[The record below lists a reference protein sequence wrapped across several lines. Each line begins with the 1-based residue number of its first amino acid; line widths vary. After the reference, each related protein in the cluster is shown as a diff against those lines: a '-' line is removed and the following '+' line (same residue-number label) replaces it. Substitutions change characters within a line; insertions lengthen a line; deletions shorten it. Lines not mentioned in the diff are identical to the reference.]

1 MGDGSGV
8 SSMPLR
14 FRAKDSGGMQQE
26 GFRVNERQGL
36 GAQPERETPVDCLM
50 PCSRREV
57 AKGASPRRLL
67 VLLVPIPHVGS
78 MCTGAT

>member
-1 MGDGSGV
+1 MGGGSGV

-14 FRAKDSGGMQQE
+14 FRATDSGGMQQE

-36 GAQPERETPVDCLM
+36 GAQPERETPVDCLV

-57 AKGASPRRLL
+57 A
-67 VLLVPIPHVGS
+67 
-78 MCTGAT
+78 